1 MKHENIIFM
10 FLVGITI
17 LIFLLGTWLETRLET
32 IEKKLDK
39 QKEI

>member
-1 MKHENIIFM
+1 MKHENVIIM
-10 FLVGITI
+10 FLVGIA
-17 LIFLLGTWLETRLET
+17 LLVLLLGAWLETRLET